1 MARPLT
7 ILVAASDRRFVAEL
21 ARSLGDHVE
30 LVPIVDGPP
39 DTCPDDA
46 ICFVDWLLPT
56 MSGAEMCR
64 RLRSAPAT
72 ANALIVMVLGDDS
85 EEARRRALRAGA
97 DDYLVGPLTP
107 GLLAKR
113 LSKPSSNPAQESMT
127 DRRRA
132 SGLTI
137 NLAAHRARW
146 CDRPINLRPNEFR
159 LLALFVSHPD
169 RLLSRSQLI
178 EMLGKDC
185 GEIDLRTVDVWIGRL
200 RRALREQG
208 APDAVRT
215 VRSLGYVFD
224 SLAPAELILA

>member
-7 ILVAASDRRFVAEL
+7 ILVAVSDRQCLAEL
-21 ARSLGDHVE
+21 ARSLGDHAE
-30 LVPIVDGPP
+30 LVLITDSPP
-39 DTCPDDA
+39 ETCPEDA

-72 ANALIVMVLGDDS
+72 ANAQIVMVLDDDS

-97 DDYLVGPLTP
+97 DDYMVGPLTSD
-107 GLLAKR
+107 LLVSR
-113 LSKPSSNPAQESMT
+113 LRLPAWRTLPLAGSAASSFGFA
-127 DRRRA
+127 
-132 SGLTI
+132 I

-159 LLALFVSHPD
+159 LLALFVSHAD

-185 GEIDLRTVDVWIGRL
+185 GEIDHRTVDVWIGRL